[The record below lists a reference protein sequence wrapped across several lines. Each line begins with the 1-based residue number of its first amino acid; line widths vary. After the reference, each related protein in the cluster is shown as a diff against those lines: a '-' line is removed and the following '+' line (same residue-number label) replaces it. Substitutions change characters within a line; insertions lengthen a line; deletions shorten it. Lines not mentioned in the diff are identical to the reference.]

1 MRIDWN
7 QIISNNL
14 KTKIEEIEA
23 ILSADVVAYTGV
35 LEPGIDLLFRDAIED
50 LKSNGE
56 NRDKIF
62 IILKTPGGSAETVEI
77 IANVLRHHYKEVNFI
92 IPQYAYS
99 AGTILCMA
107 GDDIYMDYFS
117 QLGPIDPQVKSK
129 EGRFVPAL
137 GYLDK
142 VDELLEKARNRTL
155 TDAEF
160 VILKSMDLA
169 ELRAYEQAKNLTIDL
184 IKEWLAKYKFKNW
197 IQHSSTGKEVTMEE
211 KRQRAIEIAQ
221 ELSNTKKW
229 CSHSRPINMDELK
242 EMKLQINNLEETTYN
257 NIIHEFDALQDD
269 YCIKNKK
276 DIILVTRRAVIQ

>member
-107 GDDIYMDYFS
+107 GDGIYMDYFS

-276 DIILVTRRAVIQ
+276 NIILVTRRAVIQ